1 MAEYKLDMSKKIQE
15 VYAKIA
21 IWHNGDKEVAN
32 KTNLIVLSQELVEDI
47 ISFTIKELDAKT
59 KSGVELDND
68 AAKKEFLAKVM
79 KESDEPEKKD
89 KKGGFFS
96 LFK

>member
-21 IWHNGDKEVAN
+21 TWHNGDKELAN

-47 ISFTIKELDAKT
+47 ISFTIKELDVKT
-59 KSGVELDND
+59 KIGVELDND
-68 AAKKEFLAKVM
+68 AAKKEFLEKIM
-79 KESDEPEKKD
+79 KDSDKSEKKD
-89 KKGGFFS
+89 KKGGFFGM
-96 LFK
+96 FK